1 MKGKVKHGRKSQV
14 NRFLPFY
21 LFTFLLLFMSCG
33 DFFEFDSGDMTSAH
47 RMGMTRHVV
56 TLVEGDRYCIPV
68 WFWPDSLTNN
78 AVYWESED
86 DSIATFVNDTLVARR
101 EGLTRAFAFTTIDR
115 LRDTCW
121 VQVMPQMYV
130 APGSYP
136 YEMMI
141 YASVDIHGTPLT
153 VQNQDT
159 VVIAAY
165 VGDELRGVGRMRQD
179 FGIDYLS
186 LRVHSPQPD
195 GDLVTLR
202 CYFRGEAK
210 AELFAD
216 TLYFDGGH
224 YGTLSKLYP
233 LVLDSSSMP
242 YEPDVESLING
253 DVHEDPDTIYIE
265 PDYPD

>member
-1 MKGKVKHGRKSQV
+1 MKGKVKHGRKRQV

-165 VGDELRGVGRMRQD
+165 VGNELRGVGRMRQD

-186 LRVHSPQPD
+186 LRVHSPYPD
-195 GDLVTLR
+195 GEYVQLR
-202 CYFRGEAK
+202 CYFRGQARV
-210 AELFAD
+210 ELFPD
-216 TLYFDGGH
+216 EIVFDGEH
-224 YGTLSKLYP
+224 HGTLSSLYP
-233 LVLDSSSMP
+233 LVLDDTAEEYLP
-242 YEPDVESLING
+242 DAYVEDNNPLIEEPDTTHVIIVEQ
-253 DVHEDPDTIYIE
+253 
-265 PDYPD
+265 